1 MKQDRTMEEPNPG
14 QKPNAEKRAAELG
27 MHEQAAPRAQP
38 ISDKEKAQIK
48 DGQTRARR
56 DRDEAL
62 AAGHG
67 DHKGE
72 EGN

>member
-1 MKQDRTMEEPNPG
+1 MDEPNPG
-14 QKPNAEKRAAELG
+14 QKPNAEKRAAQQG
-27 MHEQAAPRAQP
+27 IHEQAAPRPQP
-38 ISDKEKAQIK
+38 ITDKEKALIK

-62 AAGHG
+62 AGGHG
-67 DHKGE
+67 DHKGD

>member
-1 MKQDRTMEEPNPG
+1 MMEERRTG
-14 QKPNAEKRAAELG
+14 QKPDAEERPAAQG
-27 MHEQAAPRAQP
+27 VYEQAAPKSQP
-38 ISDKEKAQIK
+38 VSAKEKAQIADAQK
-48 DGQTRARR
+48 RAQR

-62 AAGHG
+62 ATGHG

>member
-1 MKQDRTMEEPNPG
+1 MEAPNPG
-14 QKPNAEKRAAELG
+14 QKPNVEKRAAG
-27 MHEQAAPRAQP
+27 QGIHEQAAPRPQP

-48 DGQTRARR
+48 DGQARARR
-56 DRDEAL
+56 DRDEAQ
-62 AAGHG
+62 AGGHG

>member
-1 MKQDRTMEEPNPG
+1 MEEPNPG
-14 QKPNAEKRAAELG
+14 QKPNAEKRATEPG
-27 MHEQAAPRAQP
+27 IHEQAAPRLQP
-38 ISDKEKAQIK
+38 MSDKEKAQIK

-62 AAGHG
+62 ADGHG